1 MAYKVQAFA
10 LDRLFTSPAYLLQIQ
25 LLLVPSA
32 SSIHHDGE
40 QKSRPACDSSKIFRS
55 SDTLFEGSSV
65 VVAVAA
71 ATRTYYSSGRFLATS
86 TNTNITEELPPV
98 LPVEVVPPAPVDPRP
113 FERGPLTKLMDR
125 YAMSKQQ
132 DRILTAES
140 LFQAATRQSQD
151 PRWYGPARV
160 KREFRPRHAVLTLH
174 VWLLHKRLLADQYD
188 HDNALTIDEEMFN
201 ILWDDSLCRIRQ
213 TGAMELAVNKHL
225 QKVQQYT
232 FLHLQAGRL
241 ERRGHLTGLAN
252 QCNRDRGVPT
262 QEFTLALAE
271 IVIDSLGEGA
281 GRRAA
286 GSR

>member
-1 MAYKVQAFA
+1 
-10 LDRLFTSPAYLLQIQ
+10 
-25 LLLVPSA
+25 
-32 SSIHHDGE
+32 
-40 QKSRPACDSSKIFRS
+40 
-55 SDTLFEGSSV
+55 
-65 VVAVAA
+65 
-71 ATRTYYSSGRFLATS
+71 
-86 TNTNITEELPPV
+86 

-113 FERGPLTKLMDR
+113 FEKGPLTKLMDR

-232 FLHLQAGRL
+232 FLHLTHYDHCYTPEFLENPALRLDELRKLVWHHWFLRDPDLEKRYDHLDRIAWYIDANYRNVMHHWPDEYYRQARVQWVDLPDFGGMRDADGVLL
-241 ERRGHLTGLAN
+241 EERPVHPDDVLPKPWLRHITI
-252 QCNRDRGVPT
+252 RGVEYYWNPET
-262 QEFTLALAE
+262 RESTWDRP
-271 IVIDSLGEGA
+271 V
-281 GRRAA
+281 
-286 GSR
+286 